1 MESSTLQKYS
11 LFGGLLTDQIER
23 LLPLLE
29 EEVYEEGDRI
39 IVEGT
44 PNDKIRFILE
54 GRVAVVKQGTVLSTF
69 GEGDAFGEMEVLDVM
84 PSAATIK
91 ALTHLRVMSISNRAL
106 REIYKIDLKTFA
118 LLIMN
123 LARDLSRR
131 LRHMDEWIEKDPPA
145 HSGGPEGAAPR
156 RGAE

>member
-1 MESSTLQKYS
+1 MVEAASLQKYS
-11 LFGGLLTDQIER
+11 LFGGLREDQIKQI
-23 LLPLLE
+23 LPLLE
-29 EEVYEEGDRI
+29 EESCNAGDDI

-54 GRVAVVKQGTVLSTF
+54 GRVAVVKNSVILFEF

-91 ALTHLRVMSISNRAL
+91 ALTNTRVMSISNKNL
-106 REIYKIDLKTFA
+106 RGIYKIDVHSFSLI
-118 LLIMN
+118 IMN

-131 LRHMDEWIEKDPPA
+131 LRRMDDRISDGE
-145 HSGGPEGAAPR
+145 PEIRTDGI
-156 RGAE
+156 

>member
-1 MESSTLQKYS
+1 MESSALQKYS

-23 LLPLLE
+23 ILPLLD
-29 EEVYEEGDRI
+29 EEVYEEGDEI

-54 GRVAVVKQGTVLSTF
+54 GRVEVVKQGIVLCTF

-91 ALTHLRVMSISNRAL
+91 ALSRLRVMSISNRAL
-106 REIYKIDLKTFA
+106 REIYKIDIKTFS

-131 LRHMDEWIEKDPPA
+131 LRHMDERIKKDQPA
-145 HSGGPEGAAPR
+145 H
-156 RGAE
+156 